1 MKQLFISIV
10 CITLLLSCSKNQRT
24 INKLQGTWEIVTYKQ
39 GYLNGLT
46 SVIDSQGDFIFSD
59 FKIKSNTVG
68 TFSRSQNFQI
78 DGIPSVISE
87 QGNYS
92 IFDDGKGITLQNL
105 KSDGSFMPD
114 LKMEINIITSTDL
127 ILVGVINNT
136 NQTFILKKKE

>member
-46 SVIDSQGDFIFSD
+46 SIIDSQGDFIFSD
-59 FKIKSNTVG
+59 FKIKSNKVG

-78 DGIPSVISE
+78 DGNPYVISE

-127 ILVGVINNT
+127 ILVGVINNI